1 MKKRDLEIKVFA
13 LETLIDKIN
22 ERTVLEMQFDNH
34 LQNNRKELFKAY
46 YRERKRYFKKIGV
59 VE

>member
-1 MKKRDLEIKVFA
+1 MTKHDLEIKVFA
-13 LETLIDKIN
+13 LENLINKIN

-34 LQNNRKELFKAY
+34 LQNNKKDLFKAY

-59 VE
+59 IE